1 MSDCLSLRFERVIHL
16 GDLTSRLHIALVN
29 AEDGALHLSQIAS
42 HWVCDVERIVLLLG
56 RPFERT

>member
-42 HWVCDVERIVLLLG
+42 RVFDVERIVLLLG